1 LTESASRAGAIGV
14 RQPVG
19 VFVHERIDGE
29 ESRESAT
36 LVGVHEEIL
45 VEVERAGFGMG
56 ESAVGMW

>member
-1 LTESASRAGAIGV
+1 
-14 RQPVG
+14 
-19 VFVHERIDGE
+19 VHERIDGE

-36 LVGVHEEIL
+36 LVGVQEEIL